1 MCSASQLTVNEKF
14 HMHLRT
20 QCVLA
25 SLYLQFCIILKFFS
39 GQTFT
44 VFPQFLPKT
53 KACNFEIFQSQ
64 GFECLKIRNLKHK
77 Y

>member
-20 QCVLA
+20 QCVLG
-25 SLYLQFCIILKFFS
+25 SLYLQFCIIFS
-39 GQTFT
+39 IFLGRRLQCFHSI
-44 VFPQFLPKT
+44 LPKI
-53 KACNFEIFQSQ
+53 KACNFEIFQAQ
-64 GFECLKIRNLKHK
+64 GFECLKIRNLRLK